1 MPKAKFRSRKIDDKR
16 PLPVYR
22 ASEIPDFDEVANTQ
36 RSVPQVE
43 TGVEKEEEE
52 EHHLQAAISASQA
65 ARTGDAAP
73 LYIPTPDASKQIEGY
88 EHLYKKVFH
97 QPSTF
102 IRFSASVEDSTGCPY
117 NLDEIDEEWLE
128 DFNKKAT
135 EDKKLTEDQFENVM
149 YIFESAANDKYNSAI
164 PPYED
169 MVVFS
174 TNCPLAYSN
183 SVDQPLHPAASSI
196 YEHWKERRVASN
208 GQSITPILKVND
220 ILNESD
226 PYVCFR
232 RREIKS
238 TRKTRRTDAQSHEKL
253 SNLRHELYMVKELL
267 HEVCSREKMRKESL
281 VLERLIFD
289 QKCLVREHRRLAGFT
304 NEVDENYLVH
314 KKKNKEKASPS
325 SDPRATITI
334 PLRKIKVIEG
344 NESSNSP
351 SPKPRSFSNQIGKNI
366 KLVGELLK
374 RKEAASTWVDI
385 TENPIQ
391 PPQAV
396 QPSSYF
402 RSVSNHHNGRFRCR
416 VGRGGRMF
424 IDRRRSPTAHRE
436 NDQVLQKFKY
446 DDDNSDQEYT
456 NYDDIYDRLLNFRAG
471 LYAESVANFSATPIP
486 LGTTPSVPSSLNSN
500 QIRRVNGLKLNP
512 SNLKTSNI
520 NVVRKTI
527 SSKGIKSAELSNTSV
542 HGNGMNGHNS
552 KMGINGNSSGNSLMC
567 NGRTS
572 NELNGIGHQIEST
585 SSSSSSRLKMDM
597 DSVT

>member
-73 LYIPTPDASKQIEGY
+73 LYIPTPDASKQIGGY
-88 EHLYKKVFH
+88 ELLYKKVFH

-117 NLDEIDEEWLE
+117 NLDEIDDEWLVN
-128 DFNKKAT
+128 FNKKAS
-135 EDKKLTEDQFENVM
+135 EDKKLTEDQFESVM

-164 PPYED
+164 PSYED
-169 MVVFS
+169 MVAFS
-174 TNCPLAYSN
+174 TNSPLAYAN
-183 SVDQPLHPAASSI
+183 ALEQPMHPAASAI
-196 YEHWKERRVASN
+196 YDHWKERRVANN
-208 GQSITPILKVND
+208 GQSITPVLKVNE

-253 SNLRHELYMVKELL
+253 SKLRHELYMVKELL

-304 NEVDENYLVH
+304 NEVEESYLVH
-314 KKKNKEKASPS
+314 KKKSKEKTMPP
-325 SDPRATITI
+325 SDPRSLISKPIHYSATITI
-334 PLRKIKVIEG
+334 PLRKIKAIEG
-344 NESSNSP
+344 NESSTSP
-351 SPKPRSFSNQIGKNI
+351 SPKPKSFSNQIGKNL
-366 KLVGELLK
+366 KLVGELLR
-374 RKEAASTWVDI
+374 RKEAANSWVDI
-385 TENPIQ
+385 TESPFQ
-391 PPQAV
+391 PLDGL

-402 RSVSNHHNGRFRCR
+402 RPASNHHGGRFRCR
-416 VGRGGRMF
+416 FGRGGRMF
-424 IDRRRSPTAHRE
+424 IDRKRPRVASGDDER
-436 NDQVLQKFKY
+436 VWQKYKY
-446 DDDNSDQEYT
+446 DEDTSDQESV
-456 NYDDIYDRLLNFRAG
+456 NYDDLYDKLIDFRAG
-471 LYAESVANFSATPIP
+471 LYAESITNLSSGAIQH
-486 LGTTPSVPSSLNSN
+486 GTAPSSLN
-500 QIRRVNGLKLNP
+500 
-512 SNLKTSNI
+512 
-520 NVVRKTI
+520 VRKNS
-527 SSKGIKSAELSNTSV
+527 SSKAVKSAELSNTSV
-542 HGNGMNGHNS
+542 HGNVNGGSS
-552 KMGINGNSSGNSLMC
+552 KMGIGSGSSNGHGNGL
-567 NGRTS
+567 
-572 NELNGIGHQIEST
+572 IVKI
-585 SSSSSSRLKMDM
+585 DM